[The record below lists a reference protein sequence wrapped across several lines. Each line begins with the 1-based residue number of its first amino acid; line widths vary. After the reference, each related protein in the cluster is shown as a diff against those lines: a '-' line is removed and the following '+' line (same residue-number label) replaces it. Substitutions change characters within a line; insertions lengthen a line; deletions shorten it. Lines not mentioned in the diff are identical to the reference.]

1 MAEKAKKKVES
12 TPAQQKKDRED
23 AAKTRKKTHEK
34 RRKEFEALK

>member
-23 AAKTRKKTHEK
+23 AAKTREKTQRE
-34 RRKEFEALK
+34 RRKAFEALK